1 MADHLPSMHKALGS
15 IPAPH
20 KSGVIVRVYNPSIW
34 KVRGGR
40 QIRQFKVI
48 FNYITNSRLA

>member
-1 MADHLPSMHKALGS
+1 MHKALGS